1 MARTRE
7 GRVRITPWVAPHH
20 QLRLVELARTRGVT
34 TGQVIDQLLEEH
46 DRTQEPELLP
56 IPLGPS
62 ENFIAS
68 WQRWKRERGGHDQ

>member
-20 QLRLVELARTRGVT
+20 QLRLLELARKRGVT
-34 TGQVIDQLLEEH
+34 IGQVIDELLEEH
-46 DRTQEPELLP
+46 DRAQALDLPP
-56 IPLGPS
+56 IPLSPS

-68 WQRWKRERGGHDQ
+68 WRRWKEGGR